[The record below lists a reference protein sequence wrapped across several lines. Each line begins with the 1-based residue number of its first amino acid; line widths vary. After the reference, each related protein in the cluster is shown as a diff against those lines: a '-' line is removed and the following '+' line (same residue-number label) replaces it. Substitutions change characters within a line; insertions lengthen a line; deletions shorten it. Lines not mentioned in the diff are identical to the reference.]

1 MTLEC
6 KICGVSEDKI
16 LNFII
21 NHKFPPKFIGFI
33 VNYPKS
39 KRFVEIDKLKNLINI
54 DKKES
59 KFVAVLVKPTD
70 EILKKIQYLKFD
82 YYQIYDCTPEE
93 INQIKKK
100 YNKKIISAITIENKS
115 DLKNYKDFLPFS
127 DIILFDSKGYE
138 KSLGFDHNLLN
149 DMPDNFK
156 KMVAGNIK
164 INDILDFKSKE
175 YIIDLSG
182 ALEDSSGKKDSLGIR
197 IFDMRK
203 GLGNIRAKKENFLAK
218 GVQDI
223 EYSEDRK
230 STESIGL
237 VTRLVRPPSFTEGD
251 INFSRKVKCNPVT
264 VPPIG
269 LTSDPTIR
277 PNDNDSFLKSCIL
290 AKYSKDIRTL
300 YYINIFV
307 ID

>member
-6 KICGVSEDKI
+6 KICGVSDDKI

-21 NHKFPPKFIGFI
+21 NHKFPPQFIGFI
-33 VNYPKS
+33 VNYTKS

-70 EILKKIQYLKFD
+70 EILKKIQYLKYD

-93 INQIKKK
+93 ISHIKKK
-100 YNKKIISAITIENKS
+100 YNKKIISAITVESKS

-182 ALEDSSGKKDSLGIR
+182 ALEDSSGKKSI
-197 IFDMRK
+197 
-203 GLGNIRAKKENFLAK
+203 KKINQFL
-218 GVQDI
+218 I
-223 EYSEDRK
+223 EVNK
-230 STESIGL
+230 
-237 VTRLVRPPSFTEGD
+237 
-251 INFSRKVKCNPVT
+251 
-264 VPPIG
+264 
-269 LTSDPTIR
+269 
-277 PNDNDSFLKSCIL
+277 
-290 AKYSKDIRTL
+290 A
-300 YYINIFV
+300 
-307 ID
+307 